1 MSTQKIAVVTG
12 SNKGIGYAIVKGLCE
27 KFNGSVYL
35 TARDVGRGEAAVN
48 KLKKLGFNPLF
59 HQLDISDQSSIDKF
73 KEYIQSKHGGIDVL
87 VNNAAIAFKN
97 DATEPFG
104 QQAEE
109 TIKVNYFG
117 TLRVSE
123 ALFPLLR
130 NNAKV
135 VNVSSS
141 LGHLSKIPSADLRV
155 KLSDSNL
162 TIPDLNKLMEKFV
175 KDAKENKTQSE
186 GWGDSAYAVCKVGVS
201 ALTFAQQRLFDKEQ
215 PNRNIAVNAVHPGYV
230 DTDMSSHKGTLTI
243 EEGAKAPLYVALE
256 ADFKGKYVW
265 RDCKIVDWYGTAP
278 SGY

>member
-1 MSTQKIAVVTG
+1 MSSNKIAVVTG

-27 KFNGSVYL
+27 KFNGVVYL

-48 KLKKLGFNPLF
+48 KLKELGFNPLF
-59 HQLDISDQSSIDKF
+59 HQLDVTDQSSVDKF
-73 KEYIQSKHGGIDVL
+73 KEYIKSKHEGIDIL

-97 DATEPFG
+97 NATEPFG

-109 TIKVNYFG
+109 TIKVNYFA

-135 VNVSSS
+135 VNISSS
-141 LGHLSKIPSADLRV
+141 SGHLSRIPSEDLRA
-155 KLSDSNL
+155 KLGDSTL

-175 KDAKENKTQSE
+175 KDAKDDKAYSE
-186 GWGDSAYAVCKVGVS
+186 GWGRSAYVVSKVGVS
-201 ALTFAQQRLFDKEQ
+201 ALTFAQQRLFDNEQ
-215 PNRNIAVNAVHPGYV
+215 PNRNIAVNVVHPGYV
-230 DTDMSSHKGTLTI
+230 VTDMTSQTGHLTT
-243 EEGAKAPLYVALE
+243 EEGAKAPLYLALE

-265 RDCKIVDWYGTAP
+265 YDSQIVDWYGTTP
-278 SGY
+278 SQY